1 MAEFLRAVGDIF
13 TSDSTYLN
21 AALFAGLLLF
31 AASGE
36 WVAERAGTIN
46 ISVEA
51 MLLSGAF
58 TSAVGYHI
66 SGSVIVGL
74 LFGIAGGI
82 LIAAVQ
88 AEMSHRMVADQFV
101 VGLTL
106 NILVLGLA
114 GFLEREVETVTQ
126 RAAEWD
132 IPGLSAIPLVGD
144 ALFGQPWPFY
154 LLYALVPFTGW
165 LVYRTRWGLEV
176 RAAGED
182 PQSADVSGVD
192 VNKRRR
198 QTIYYAGITSG
209 LGGAFLIFVQV
220 GRFDEGIVSGRGFIA
235 IAAVIFGGWALRG
248 TIAGCVLF
256 AMALS
261 FRLSLQVLGY
271 DRVNSEFLQALPFL
285 LTIFGM
291 ATFATRVRPPSAL
304 ARPFVRGLK

>member
-198 QTIYYAGITSG
+198 QTIYYTGITSG

-256 AMALS
+256 AVALS

-291 ATFATRVRPPSAL
+291 AIFATRVRPPSAL
-304 ARPFVRGLK
+304 ARPFIRGLK